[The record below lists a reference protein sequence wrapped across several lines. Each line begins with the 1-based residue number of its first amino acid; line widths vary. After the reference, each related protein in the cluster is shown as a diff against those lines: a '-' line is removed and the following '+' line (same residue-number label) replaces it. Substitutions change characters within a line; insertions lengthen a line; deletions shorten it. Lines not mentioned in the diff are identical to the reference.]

1 MLIQAAQ
8 AVRAHPGPLGYFF
21 RRMKQRK
28 SHNVAVVAVAHRLAL
43 LAWHLLKT
51 GEPYR
56 YALPRATEDKLA
68 KLRTAATGQKRR
80 GGLGHGVDLRKA
92 RPSGQKGQT
101 QRSLP
106 DVYASEQIPAAAP
119 APAGERRHVAEL
131 QLEAFVQDLQQTH
144 VVPRRSRKKVRTPSD

>member
-28 SHNVAVVAVAHRLAL
+28 CHNVAVVAVAHKLAL

-56 YALPRATEDKLA
+56 YALPRATQDKLA

-80 GGLGHGVDLRKA
+80 GGVGKGVDPRKTRA
-92 RPSGQKGQT
+92 SGQKGIM

-106 DVYASEQIPAAAP
+106 EVYVNEQIPAATP
-119 APAGERRHVAEL
+119 APAGEQRHIAEL
-131 QLEAFVQDLQQTH
+131 KLEEFVDGLQKPQVT
-144 VVPRRSRKKVRTPSD
+144 PRRAKKKGTAESD